1 MITVFGQIPDLFC
14 AIYRHL
20 KKKIERNFIQEKKYP
35 PEKKQLSWFRC
46 KTFFYFSVRETCVVW
61 VGGKWNIWITIWP
74 WSRSLWFLF
83 FISDFHSSAS
93 VVCRIDFITS
103 VWVLLGCHE
112 ISVT

>member
-46 KTFFYFSVRETCVVW
+46 KTFFIFLSEKLVWFEWVANETF
-61 VGGKWNIWITIWP
+61 GLRFGHDHA
-74 WSRSLWFLF
+74 LFDFYFLF
-83 FISDFHSSAS
+83 LIFTQARLLCVALILLPVSEYCL
-93 VVCRIDFITS
+93 VVMK
-103 VWVLLGCHE
+103 
-112 ISVT
+112 